1 MFGAI
6 LGDIIGSPYEFDRGS
21 KTKAFDLF
29 GPGTNFTDDSVM
41 TLAVASALM
50 KVGKDA
56 DTEKIRAEVVQ
67 TMREFGQRYPDAGY
81 GGRFR
86 KWLTSEE
93 PKPYDSFGNGSAMR
107 ISAVGWLYDTWER
120 TREVAVAV
128 TDVTHNHPEGIRG
141 ALATVAAI
149 FFSRIGVQKYEI
161 QDLIA
166 REFCYDLSRSLDEIR
181 PDYQMNETCQGCIPE
196 ALTCFF
202 EGNSYEDTVR
212 NAVSIGGDTDTNACI
227 AGSIAEAYYG
237 LPEGWT
243 DKCKSYLPEDLLEV
257 LEEFEKA
264 VYPAYDSDFM
274 KYRRLRYQT
283 DWERNE
289 PKPGVD
295 PEAFRALVEEGVEK
309 DWGEAVEILAYASY
323 TGTELFPQDYYLSRD
338 CLKRLIDNTNHPA
351 PEWYNTLG
359 YIYYYGRTNDGT
371 PEYEKALQCFTVGSS
386 FGIFES
392 RYKIADMLEEG
403 NGLPKNPDAAA
414 HLIIDMYFEN
424 RRRFED
430 QEFGGKFADLALRM
444 GGLYE
449 NGHGVD
455 KDLSTALACYMQAD
469 LAIQMRKPFRE
480 FGDGKVEERIKEG
493 LKRVREA
500 LPKEF
505 FKDTLTTPVPFLF
518 GDILHNSNGM
528 DVAYFKRD
536 GDVYLLGAVVPE
548 ESDSR
553 KYLFTVPEL
562 SICALSDS
570 VILKVENAEN
580 VRVTGRDKHVF
591 INSIILDDKTGEW
604 QFLYGDTPMI
614 RFKCSGFTL
623 AK

>member
-6 LGDIIGSPYEFDRGS
+6 LGDIIGSPYEFDRGE
-21 KTKAFDLF
+21 KTKEFELFDPRA
-29 GPGTNFTDDSVM
+29 GFTDDSVM
-41 TLAVASALM
+41 TLAVADALFRA
-50 KVGKDA
+50 GRDA
-56 DTEKIRAEVVQ
+56 SPDEIREAVVRSMQ
-67 TMREFGQRYPDAGY
+67 AYGRCYPNAGY
-81 GGRFR
+81 GGRFSG
-86 KWLTSEE
+86 WLRDPD

-120 TREVAVAV
+120 TEEVAIAV

-149 FFSRIGVQKYEI
+149 FFARMGAQKYEI
-161 QDLIA
+161 QDFIA
-166 REFCYDLSRSLDEIR
+166 RELNYDFSRTLDEIR
-181 PDYQMNETCQGCIPE
+181 PDYHMDETCQGCIPE

-243 DKCKSYLPEDLLEV
+243 EKCKSYLPKDLLSV
-257 LEEFEKA
+257 LERFEEA
-264 VYPAYDSDFM
+264 FYPSYDSDFM
-274 KYRRLRYQT
+274 KQRRIRYQT
-283 DWERNE
+283 DWEHSGPVRNVDPASYKALVLE
-289 PKPGVD
+289 GVD
-295 PEAFRALVEEGVEK
+295 K
-309 DWGEAVEILAYASY
+309 NWGEATEVLAYASY
-323 TGTELFPQDYYLSRD
+323 TGTDLFERNYYVSRD
-338 CLKRLIDNTNHPA
+338 CLLRLIESSSHPA

-359 YIYYYGRTNDGT
+359 FIYYYGRTNGGK
-371 PEYEKALQCFTVGSS
+371 PEYVKALQYFTVGAS

-392 RYKIADMLEEG
+392 RYKIADMMEAG
-403 NGLPKNPDAAA
+403 HGVPKNPDAAA
-414 HLIIDMYFEN
+414 RLIIDMYFEN

-430 QEFGGKFADLALRM
+430 QEFDGKFADLALRM
-444 GGLYE
+444 GALYE

-455 KDLSTALACYMQAD
+455 RDLPASLACYMQAD
-469 LAIQMRKPFRE
+469 LAIRLRKPFND
-480 FGDGKVEERIKEG
+480 FGDGTVEKKIREG
-493 LKRVREA
+493 LERVKKE
-500 LPKEF
+500 LPTDF
-505 FKDTLTTPVPFLF
+505 FKDTLTTAVPFLF

-536 GDVYLLGAVVPE
+536 GEVYLLGAVVPE

-570 VILKVENAEN
+570 VILKVEDAEN

-591 INSIILDDKTGEW
+591 INSIVFDDKSGEW
-604 QFLYGDTPMI
+604 HFLYGDTPMI